1 MAMSSLEPYGQRR
14 GASPRDARGHDDER
28 WHVRLTD
35 DDVKLMTLEQLDDAY
50 RLSIVDSETA
60 LWKPGMREWQPLR
73 IVAGLE
79 PDDEE
84 AVEVDV
90 EPEITR
96 VGPTP
101 YDVTPHA
108 PVQRMLPES
117 NPFLRSSPPRAR
129 STPPPPRLVSTHR
142 PAPVAPAP
150 RSVVVP
156 PAPRS
161 VAPLAL
167 IPPAPTPAPSYPQ
180 PRAQMAWNPI
190 SVPPVALSVAPAP
203 YDGKSSGGFGRLLL
217 AAAFLAGSAVS
228 LYRNDVLLGWAR
240 AGHIENQFLSA
251 EQRLLGGP
259 AFGTVRAV
267 ATSAALWEPTPT
279 PTPVRQFTE
288 ASKPAPERETTD
300 KTATALS
307 TLPVAREGSA
317 LPEQPT
323 ASAIPATKAA
333 AEPKPRAQPPSKPAA
348 PPSPSRALQS
358 RPTTSVAKNTPPT
371 RTAAKAT
378 ASPAA
383 TPVRLDEDPQP
394 DARPPKSKKE
404 VATPDL
410 PLPPGA
416 GAKATLDDAIRSA
429 AARKTP
435 KKKKSAA
442 SEYDPLNPDL

>member
-14 GASPRDARGHDDER
+14 GTSPRDARGHDDER

-73 IVAGLE
+73 VVAGLG
-79 PDDEE
+79 PDDEEE

-108 PVQRMLPES
+108 PIQRMLPA
-117 NPFLRSSPPRAR
+117 PSPPFRPSTPPAR

-142 PAPVAPAP
+142 PAPIAPAP

-156 PAPRS
+156 PAPVARS
-161 VAPLAL
+161 VAPVAM
-167 IPPAPTPAPSYPQ
+167 IPSAPAPAPAYPQ
-180 PRAQMAWNPI
+180 ARAQMAWNPV
-190 SVPPVALSVAPAP
+190 SVPPVALSVAPGP
-203 YDGKSSGGFGRLLL
+203 YTQKGSGGFGRLLL
-217 AAAFLAGSAVS
+217 AVAFLTGSAVS
-228 LYRNDVLLGWAR
+228 LYRNDVLLDWAR
-240 AGHIENQFLSA
+240 AGHLENQFLSA
-251 EQRLLGGP
+251 EHRLLGGP

-267 ATSAALWEPTPT
+267 ATSATLWEPAPT
-279 PTPVRQFTE
+279 AAPVMQVGAPE
-288 ASKPAPERETTD
+288 ASKPAPAPEAARATE
-300 KTATALS
+300 TALS
-307 TLPVAREGSA
+307 TPPVAHERNAPPDE
-317 LPEQPT
+317 P
-323 ASAIPATKAA
+323 K
-333 AEPKPRAQPPSKPAA
+333 AEPKPKAEPPSKPAA
-348 PPSPSRALQS
+348 LPSTSRTLQS
-358 RPTTSVAKNTPPT
+358 RPTTSVAKNTPPV
-371 RTAAKAT
+371 RTTVKAT
-378 ASPAA
+378 GNPAA
-383 TPVRLDEDPQP
+383 TPVRLDEDPP
-394 DARPPKSKKE
+394 SEARAPKSKKE
-404 VATPDL
+404 VAQPDV

-435 KKKKSAA
+435 KKKKSAG